1 MYFCSMKRALLW
13 TVVLLTSSTVGFLYY
28 IGFFM
33 SLEVKEGTEG
43 GYLLGGFYHTGPY
56 EEVGGTFLRAQA
68 AADSLG
74 FPTDTLIGCYFDDP
88 NSVEADSLQSFI
100 GAVLASG
107 DFSYVGNI
115 DPGHLEMHAIFEGEA
130 LYVDFPFKNDLSMI
144 VGAIRVYPFLTK
156 EAEKRGFETGQVY
169 EIYTENTIRYVFQT
183 YPVAQ
188 EASDSFWEL
197 MEDSGDQM
205 E

>member
-1 MYFCSMKRALLW
+1 MKRALLW

-33 SLEVKEGTEG
+33 NLEVKEGMEG
-43 GYLLGGFYHTGPY
+43 GYLLGGFYHMGPY
-56 EEVGGTFLRAQA
+56 EEVGETFMKAKA

-88 NSVEADSLQSFI
+88 NTVAADSLQSFI
-100 GAVLASG
+100 GAVVASG

-115 DPGHLEMHAIFEGEA
+115 DPGHLEIHAIFEGEA
-130 LYVDFPFKNDLSMI
+130 LYVDFPYKNDLSMI

-197 MEDSGDQM
+197 VEETGDLG

>member
-1 MYFCSMKRALLW
+1 MKRALLW
-13 TVVLLTSSTVGFLYY
+13 TVILLNSSTVGFLYY

-33 SLEVKEGTEG
+33 SLEVKEGMEG
-43 GYLLGGFYHTGPY
+43 GYLLGGYYHTGPY
-56 EEVGGTFLRAQA
+56 EEVGETFMKAKA

-88 NSVEADSLQSFI
+88 NTVAADSLQSFI
-100 GAVLASG
+100 GAVVASG

-115 DPGHLEMHAIFEGEA
+115 DPGQLEIHAIFEGEA
-130 LYVDFPFKNDLSMI
+130 LYVDFPFKNDISMI

-197 MEDSGDQM
+197 VEDSGDLG

>member
-68 AADSLG
+68 EADSLG

>member
-1 MYFCSMKRALLW
+1 
-13 TVVLLTSSTVGFLYY
+13 
-28 IGFFM
+28 M
-33 SLEVKEGTEG
+33 SLEVKEGPEG

-56 EEVGGTFLRAQA
+56 EEVGETFLRAKA

-74 FPTDTLIGCYFDDP
+74 FPTDTLVGCYFDDP
-88 NSVEADSLQSFI
+88 NTVEADSLQSFI

-115 DPGHLEMHAIFEGEA
+115 DPGHLEIHAIFKGEA
-130 LYVDFPFKNDLSMI
+130 LYVDFPLKNDLSMI

-169 EIYTENTIRYVFQT
+169 EIYSENTIRYVFQT

-197 MEDSGDQM
+197 VDDSGDLG

>member
-1 MYFCSMKRALLW
+1 MKRALLW

-33 SLEVKEGTEG
+33 SLEVKEGPEG

-56 EEVGGTFLRAQA
+56 EEVGATFMRAKS

-88 NSVEADSLQSFI
+88 NTVEADSLQSFI
-100 GAVLASG
+100 GAVVASG

-115 DPGHLEMHAIFEGEA
+115 DPGHLEIHAIFEGDA

-197 MEDSGDQM
+197 VDESGDLA

>member
-1 MYFCSMKRALLW
+1 MKRALLW

-33 SLEVKEGTEG
+33 NLEVKEGMEG
-43 GYLLGGFYHTGPY
+43 GYLLGGFYHMGPY
-56 EEVGGTFLRAQA
+56 EEVGETFMKAKA

-88 NSVEADSLQSFI
+88 NTVAADSLQSFI
-100 GAVLASG
+100 GAVVASG

-115 DPGHLEMHAIFEGEA
+115 DPGHLEIHAIFEGEA

-197 MEDSGDQM
+197 MEETGDLA

>member
-1 MYFCSMKRALLW
+1 
-13 TVVLLTSSTVGFLYY
+13 VILLTSSTVGFLYY

-33 SLEVKEGTEG
+33 SLEVKEGMEG
-43 GYLLGGFYHTGPY
+43 GYLLGGYYHTGPY
-56 EEVGGTFLRAQA
+56 EEVGETFMKAKA

-88 NSVEADSLQSFI
+88 NTVAADSLQSFI
-100 GAVLASG
+100 GAVVASG

-115 DPGHLEMHAIFEGEA
+115 DPGHLEIHAIFEGEA
-130 LYVDFPFKNDLSMI
+130 LYVDFPFKNDISMI

-197 MEDSGDQM
+197 VEDSGDLG